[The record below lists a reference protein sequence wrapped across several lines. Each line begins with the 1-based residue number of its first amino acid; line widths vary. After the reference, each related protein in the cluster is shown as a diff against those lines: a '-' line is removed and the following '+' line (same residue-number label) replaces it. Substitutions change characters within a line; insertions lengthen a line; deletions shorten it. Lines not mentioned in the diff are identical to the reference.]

1 MKNRM
6 KNGLW
11 LIVLGLI
18 SLNVRADSS
27 IVPEKANYLTV
38 WSMHLQEVVIK
49 VDMDDLA
56 DAGAT
61 YVIRKSTDGRH
72 YLPVNQW
79 TFDHRMINQVVIADH
94 LNAAGPVF
102 YQLYEIDNR
111 GRETLIDTVIFD
123 PALEKHEETAPEG
136 VSSEV
141 IELVGDP
148 HTS

>member
-11 LIVLGLI
+11 LIVLGLF
-18 SLNVRADSS
+18 SLNVRADS
-27 IVPEKANYLTV
+27 IVGEKANYLTV

-49 VDMDDLA
+49 VELEDLV

-72 YLPVNQW
+72 FAPINQW

-94 LNAAGPVF
+94 LSVAGPVF

-123 PALEKHEETAPEG
+123 PALEKREETQPTGPSLEIN
-136 VSSEV
+136 VP
-141 IELVGDP
+141 VGDP